1 MCSRARRNVDA
12 IDPTWS
18 PPSRA
23 KANRRAPTRTRSKTN
38 APTRRGRTSAS
49 CASFSCRTICH
60 TNSRSRCSR
69 SSASRRPRSSSSL
82 PTRTRAR
89 HHASGAN
96 TEGIS
101 GRAGLSRRLGYGRL
115 PHTNQP
121 PLSESRRTARLRRSA
136 CAGAAVAALTA
147 SPLSRGSGPSTG
159 ARGLCT
165 SPAHACVCTP
175 HGMHAQ
181 AHTHARAQ
189 THRFAGVHAQPRAH
203 TLKHRFARS
212 MSARKRVCAR
222 SSARARARMRA
233 VCCTSILITLIH
245 EIGEK
250 KRR

>member
-1 MCSRARRNVDA
+1 MCSRARRHVDA

-136 CAGAAVAALTA
+136 CAGAAAAALYR
-147 SPLSRGSGPSTG
+147 LSSVARQWSIHRRARALYVSCARVCVHTTRDARTG
-159 ARGLCT
+159 
-165 SPAHACVCTP
+165 
-175 HGMHAQ
+175 
-181 AHTHARAQ
+181 THARTCANAQIRRRACTTARSHPQAQIRTQHVRAQ
-189 THRFAGVHAQPRAH
+189 TRMR
-203 TLKHRFARS
+203 TLE
-212 MSARKRVCAR
+212 
-222 SSARARARMRA
+222 RARARTHA
-233 VCCTSILITLIH
+233 CCLLYIH
-245 EIGEK
+245 PHHAHPRN
-250 KRR
+250 RREEA